1 MKPQIFIILVL
12 SLVKQSFGQ
21 VTNIEAWQGFFSYT
35 DIKAL
40 ASGGDKIYAASENA
54 VFSYNLL
61 TTETETLTTID
72 GLSGEFI
79 TTFHF
84 SNDYDVLIIGYRTG
98 LIEVFNLS
106 TNEVLKVVDILN
118 KNSFYIN
125 NLDIN
130 LICEQPKVSKHRIK
144 IINSLS
150 NLLNID
156 KNLINLKGK
165 TVEKLG
171 LIGKEKAIACE
182 VICSISQ

>member
-84 SNDYDVLIIGYRTG
+84 SNDYDVLIIGYKNMKFILGHRLKSLRT
-98 LIEVFNLS
+98 LE
-106 TNEVLKVVDILN
+106 ILAWSCLRPN
-118 KNSFYIN
+118 F
-125 NLDIN
+125 
-130 LICEQPKVSKHRIK
+130 
-144 IINSLS
+144 
-150 NLLNID
+150 
-156 KNLINLKGK
+156 
-165 TVEKLG
+165 
-171 LIGKEKAIACE
+171 
-182 VICSISQ
+182 